1 MEILNQTISWTHTIS
16 ATLSLVFGTIVV
28 FGSKGDLRHK
38 KLGLWYFYAMLI
50 NNLTALVIINAF
62 GKWFFPHYLA
72 IACLIV
78 IIPGITAIKFK
89 HKYWLKIHIISMVIS
104 YY

>member
-1 MEILNQTISWTHTIS
+1 MEILNQTISWSHTIS

-50 NNLTALVIINAF
+50 NNLTAPL
-62 GKWFFPHYLA
+62 
-72 IACLIV
+72 
-78 IIPGITAIKFK
+78 
-89 HKYWLKIHIISMVIS
+89 
-104 YY
+104 